1 LIFIFSI
8 IIILQEGKKLIR
20 AKKIK
25 LNNFLYTVVIIL
37 FAFSHY
43 GLLISQELVFGS
55 HINKISVS
63 NIEGEKIII
72 PQEGFVT
79 LLFFFNIDFIPH
91 VRTLSE
97 LDFLLANIN
106 KFDEKVKL
114 VVISKGE
121 KEKFKE
127 IQTKFNNRFNL
138 IDEEK
143 EKKLFKIFNYS
154 CGYCTKIILIDK
166 NNKLRYLSSS
176 FDPIFLRE
184 VIQRYSNGN

>member
-1 LIFIFSI
+1 LIRGKKVKSNIFI
-8 IIILQEGKKLIR
+8 
-20 AKKIK
+20 
-25 LNNFLYTVVIIL
+25 YTVVIIL
-37 FAFSHY
+37 FAFAHY

-55 HINKISVS
+55 HINEISVS

-79 LLFFFNIDFIPH
+79 LLFFFNIGFIPH

-97 LDFLLANIN
+97 LDFLLAYIN
-106 KFDEKVKL
+106 KSDEKVRI

-138 IDEEK
+138 INEEK

-154 CGYCTKIILIDK
+154 CGYCMKIILIDK
-166 NNKLRYLSSS
+166 NSKLRYLSSS
-176 FDPIFLRE
+176 FDPIFIKE

>member
-1 LIFIFSI
+1 LTFIFSK

-25 LNNFLYTVVIIL
+25 SNTFLYIVVIIL

-43 GLLISQELVFGS
+43 GRLISQELVFGS
-55 HINKISVS
+55 HINKMSVS

-72 PQEGFVT
+72 PHEGFVT
-79 LLFFFNIDFIPH
+79 LLLFFNIDFVPH
-91 VRTLSE
+91 IHTLSE

-114 VVISKGE
+114 VAISKGE
-121 KEKFKE
+121 KKKFKE
-127 IQTKFNNRFNL
+127 IQTKFDNRFNL
-138 IDEEK
+138 INEEK

-166 NNKLRYLSSS
+166 NNKLRYLSST